1 MRSPVR
7 RSSRKMTHLNPPCI
21 GRTYKI
27 TLLFNPKMTL
37 KPNSLPKQG
46 GTGWVSHLNY
56 EKERNLEIHHSDA
69 DSDSDGHR
77 HHARR
82 HLVHD
87 VVVSPTTKENLP
99 TLFYRGREVSR
110 FMSALRAEIFQ
121 ILSKIILFIFV
132 RFLAVGDSKLIT
144 ALPYTSACHTRKPR
158 RSR

>member
-1 MRSPVR
+1 
-7 RSSRKMTHLNPPCI
+7 MTHLNPPCI

-37 KPNSLPKQG
+37 KPNALPKQG

-99 TLFYRGREVSR
+99 TLFYRGREV
-110 FMSALRAEIFQ
+110 
-121 ILSKIILFIFV
+121 LFNSTQRHKDTKFFI
-132 RFLAVGDSKLIT
+132 
-144 ALPYTSACHTRKPR
+144 
-158 RSR
+158 

>member
-1 MRSPVR
+1 M
-7 RSSRKMTHLNPPCI
+7 PC
-21 GRTYKI
+21 
-27 TLLFNPKMTL
+27 
-37 KPNSLPKQG
+37 SLPMHG

-99 TLFYRGREVSR
+99 TLFYRGREV
-110 FMSALRAEIFQ
+110 
-121 ILSKIILFIFV
+121 LFLTIQ
-132 RFLAVGDSKLIT
+132 KLFGIMVAQGKDIHVNHSIADGIYQT
-144 ALPYTSACHTRKPR
+144 VFIRDAPTP
-158 RSR
+158 

>member
-1 MRSPVR
+1 
-7 RSSRKMTHLNPPCI
+7 
-21 GRTYKI
+21 
-27 TLLFNPKMTL
+27 MTL
-37 KPNSLPKQG
+37 KPNALPKQG

-99 TLFYRGREVSR
+99 TLFIG
-110 FMSALRAEIFQ
+110 AG
-121 ILSKIILFIFV
+121 
-132 RFLAVGDSKLIT
+132 RFLVFNDSKTIWNNG
-144 ALPYTSACHTRKPR
+144 SARKGRTRKSFHR
-158 RSR
+158 

>member
-1 MRSPVR
+1 
-7 RSSRKMTHLNPPCI
+7 
-21 GRTYKI
+21 
-27 TLLFNPKMTL
+27 MTL
-37 KPNSLPKQG
+37 KPNALPKQG

-99 TLFYRGREVSR
+99 TLFYRGREVLLFYFGR
-110 FMSALRAEIFQ
+110 FARNSI
-121 ILSKIILFIFV
+121 
-132 RFLAVGDSKLIT
+132 
-144 ALPYTSACHTRKPR
+144 
-158 RSR
+158 

>member
-1 MRSPVR
+1 M
-7 RSSRKMTHLNPPCI
+7 PC
-21 GRTYKI
+21 
-27 TLLFNPKMTL
+27 
-37 KPNSLPKQG
+37 SLPMHG

-99 TLFYRGREVSR
+99 TLFYPGPGGFFIYLEHKDTKTLS
-110 FMSALRAEIFQ
+110 FFFKQKSTQ
-121 ILSKIILFIFV
+121 ILQKNYC
-132 RFLAVGDSKLIT
+132 K
-144 ALPYTSACHTRKPR
+144 
-158 RSR
+158 